1 MIASELNVD
10 QELSVPFNHEV
21 SANWITKL
29 QSIQC
34 QRIHYSRLHMFHKS
48 WLRTFDNCWIRPFF
62 YIWWWIFILQYLI
75 AYNSYNFELSKKLLI
90 TKHFST
96 TDYGKSTTTDYEH
109 LSTVWRHCKLSVAV
123 GYEHWLT
130 TIERIQLSLWTFVTV
145 ATEHSIAI
153 DDYKRIQL

>member
-1 MIASELNVD
+1 MLTKNSLYHLTTKSLRIELQNFKVFNVNASTTVD
-10 QELSVPFNHEV
+10 YTCSTRVDYEHLTIVEYDHS
-21 SANWITKL
+21 
-29 QSIQC
+29 SIFDDEYSFYNIWLPT
-34 QRIHYSRLHMFHKS
+34 IH
-48 WLRTFDNCWIRPFF
+48 I
-62 YIWWWIFILQYLI
+62 ILTT
-75 AYNSYNFELSKKLLI
+75 NFLKLLI

-96 TDYGKSTTTDYEH
+96 TGYGKSMTTDYEH

>member
-1 MIASELNVD
+1 ML
-10 QELSVPFNHEV
+10 
-21 SANWITKL
+21 TKNSLYHLTTKSLRIEL
-29 QSIQC
+29 QSFKVFNFNASTTVDYTCSTRVDYEHSTIVEYDHSSIFDDEYSFYNIWLPT
-34 QRIHYSRLHMFHKS
+34 IH
-48 WLRTFDNCWIRPFF
+48 I
-62 YIWWWIFILQYLI
+62 IL
-75 AYNSYNFELSKKLLI
+75 NFLKLLI

-96 TDYGKSTTTDYEH
+96 TDYGKSTTIDYEH